1 MKKTEKEL
9 VRLAC
14 EGDREAYRHL
24 VEPHLPA
31 VFSTAQALLMN
42 SADAEEVAQE
52 SLLKALRNIC
62 QFRREAKFSTWLVQ
76 ITIEESRQ
84 RLRKY
89 RKHLYRTL
97 EEITDNDGCQRGRFA
112 DKSEIPLKALERKQL
127 GDALQL
133 AIASLP
139 QKYREVLTLRD
150 IQQLSTKETAR
161 ILGLSLQN
169 VKIRLLRARLQMRDA
184 LAPDIDGKAQGDPGP
199 YT

>member
-14 EGDREAYRHL
+14 EGDREAYWRL

-31 VFSTAQALLMN
+31 LFSTAEAVLMN

-62 QFRREAKFSTWLVQ
+62 QFCREAKFGTWLVQ
-76 ITIEESRQ
+76 ITVYESQQ

-97 EEITDNDGCQRGRFA
+97 EEITDSDRRQRGRFA
-112 DKSEIPLKALERKQL
+112 DKSEIPLKALERKEL
-127 GDALQL
+127 GDALHS

-150 IQQLSTKETAR
+150 IHQLSIKETAQA
-161 ILGLSLQN
+161 LGLSLQN

-184 LAPDIDGKAQGDPGP
+184 LAPDFDG
-199 YT
+199 

>member
-1 MKKTEKEL
+1 MKKTETEL

-14 EGDREAYRHL
+14 NGDREAYWRL
-24 VEPHLPA
+24 VAPHLRA
-31 VFSTAQALLMN
+31 VFATARAVLMN

-52 SLLKALRNIC
+52 SLLRALRNIC
-62 QFRREAKFSTWLVQ
+62 QFRREAKFSTWLMQ
-76 ITIEESRQ
+76 ITISESRQ

-97 EEITDNDGCQRGRFA
+97 EQITHSDGCQRGRFA
-112 DKSEIPLKALERKQL
+112 DKSEIPLKALERKEL

-139 QKYREVLTLRD
+139 QKYQEVLTLRD
-150 IQQLSTKETAR
+150 IQQLSIKETAR
-161 ILGLSLQN
+161 TLGLSLQN

-184 LAPDIDGKAQGDPGP
+184 LAPNFDR
-199 YT
+199 